1 MTRLIILLAV
11 IGIALLLWYKI
22 SNAPADKRKNLIFW
36 SVAGT
41 IIGILV
47 VLAITGRMHWLY
59 AVGGAI
65 AAFIPRIMGAL
76 RFLPLL
82 NRFRQQYTQ
91 QSNQSGPR
99 QSSGQQSTGRR
110 GTGKMTSD
118 EARQILGIKP
128 GASKEE
134 IIQAHKR
141 MMQKV
146 HPDRGGSDYLA
157 AQINEARDTLLG

>member
-1 MTRLIILLAV
+1 MTRLILLLAV

-36 SVAGT
+36 SVTGT
-41 IIGILV
+41 VIGILV

-65 AAFIPRIMGAL
+65 AAFIPRVMSAL
-76 RFLPLL
+76 KYLPLL

-91 QSNQSGPR
+91 QSGPG
-99 QSSGQQSTGRR
+99 QSSGQQSAGRR
-110 GTGKMTSD
+110 TKGKMTAD
-118 EARQILGIKP
+118 EARQVLGIKP